1 MKLTN
6 KQLKRIIKEE
16 LNKTLKEMFDYGEPR
31 IPRVQSVHNSH
42 FPDQVTDEKGPQHY
56 KALAGTRVES
66 ILEDPNI
73 PEDHKQKLAKL
84 FQAGPEGKKQALEL
98 MKAMGYEGVETMIS
112 TDKGPHEEVRHWLD
126 DPPHIH
132 SLENKD
138 FRKRPHGVGD
148 EFYDKGPTYGYE
160 E

>member
-1 MKLTN
+1 MKITN
-6 KQLKRIIKEE
+6 QQLKRIIKEE
-16 LNKTLKEMFDYGEPR
+16 LNKTLEEMFDYGPR
-31 IPRVQSVHNSH
+31 IPRVQSVHDSH

-73 PEDHKQKLAKL
+73 PEGHKQKLAKL

-98 MKAMGYEGVETMIS
+98 MKAMGYEGVETSFS
-112 TDKGPHEEVRHWLD
+112 TEKGPHEEVRHWMND
-126 DPPHIH
+126 DPHVH

-138 FRKRPHGVGD
+138 FREKKGGST
-148 EFYDKGPTYGYE
+148 FYDKGPTYGYE